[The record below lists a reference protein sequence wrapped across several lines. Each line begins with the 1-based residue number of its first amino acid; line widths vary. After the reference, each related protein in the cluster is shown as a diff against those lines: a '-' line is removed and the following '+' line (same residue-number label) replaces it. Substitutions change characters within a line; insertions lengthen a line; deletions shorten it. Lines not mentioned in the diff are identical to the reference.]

1 MDCTFQTEHG
11 KFNYRVGVIICDG
24 RKVLMAR
31 NPK

>member
-24 RKVLMAR
+24 RKVHGAQSE
-31 NPK
+31 